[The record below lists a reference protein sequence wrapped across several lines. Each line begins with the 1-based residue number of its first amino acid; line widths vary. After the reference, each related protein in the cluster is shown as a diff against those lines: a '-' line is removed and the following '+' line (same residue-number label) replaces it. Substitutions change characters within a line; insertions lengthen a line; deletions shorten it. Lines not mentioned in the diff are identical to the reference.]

1 MAKAH
6 IPWKFWIGD
15 TWGLLETLCD
25 DYDQPLD
32 ITDATDIEWCLSDE
46 AGLVNIATLNFA
58 NGGTYVI
65 DGPTGLCYIHYTYA
79 QSKLLAPGYYRDQ
92 TRLFIGSE
100 PQVQIYGVIKAMAP
114 LTSVSLRSGHSEM
127 VGSGTLKGGATK
139 VP

>member
-6 IPWKFWIGD
+6 IPWTFWIGD

-46 AGLVNIATLNFA
+46 TGLVNLATLNFA

-65 DGPTGLCYIHYTYA
+65 DGPTGLCYIHYRW
-79 QSKLLAPGYYRDQ
+79 SDSRLLTPGYYRDQ
-92 TRLFIGSE
+92 TRLFVGEE
-100 PQVQIYGVIKAMAP
+100 PQVQIYGVIKAVAP
-114 LTSVSLRSGHSEM
+114 LSSVSLRLSHAELTGA
-127 VGSGTLKGGATK
+127 GTLTSDSIQI
-139 VP
+139 